1 MIKLQVIIEEIPYSD
16 SLFAWEDNYNIEF
29 NNNMYYVKLKTHYSF
44 GRMRLTNISG
54 ELCNQQYK
62 RIKQITN
69 IPNEEEMI
77 NLDKKVNKKLTH
89 LETFF
94 KQEFCKKFGL

>member
-1 MIKLQVIIEEIPYSD
+1 
-16 SLFAWEDNYNIEF
+16 
-29 NNNMYYVKLKTHYSF
+29 
-44 GRMRLTNISG
+44 MRLTDISG
-54 ELCNQQYK
+54 ELRNQQYK
-62 RIKQITN
+62 RSQQITN

-77 NLDKKVNKKLTH
+77 NLGKKVNKKLTH